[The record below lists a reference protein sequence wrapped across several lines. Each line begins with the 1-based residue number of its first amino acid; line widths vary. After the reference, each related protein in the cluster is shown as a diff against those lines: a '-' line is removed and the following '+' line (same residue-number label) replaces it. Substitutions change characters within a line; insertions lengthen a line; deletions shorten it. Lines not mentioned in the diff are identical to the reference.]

1 MKNPHFLI
9 AKEGADAQKL
19 FPKAFIGKV
28 DGQKAASLKDFLEEI
43 GEALEFPDYDGKNLD
58 ALDEM
63 LNDLEWI
70 EQEKVIIYISH
81 TADWL
86 SKEKSQEKVLTLIDL
101 LDATAEDWHW
111 LDEEEDVAKKSLI
124 IVLED
129 SQRIRELLESQEITF
144 ALV

>member
-9 AKEGADAQKL
+9 AQEGADAQKL

-28 DGQKAASLKDFLEEI
+28 HGQKAASLKDFLEVI
-43 GEALEFPDYDGKNLD
+43 GEALQFPDYDGKNLD

-70 EQEKVIIYISH
+70 EQEKVVIYISH
-81 TADWL
+81 TAEWL

-111 LDEEEDVAKKSLI
+111 LDEEDDVAKKSLI
-124 IVLED
+124 IVFED
-129 SQRIRELLESQEITF
+129 SQRIRELLQSQEIAF
-144 ALV
+144 AQV